1 MATVIV
7 NREITYTFHLSLSLS
22 LSFTF
27 LNDGFFFFF
36 LCIFY
41 SILHIFLLEFDFG
54 EGLGVIASDFR
65 CGRGRYFSNYGGH
78 SSRSTDSSRWL
89 TSAATEE
96 AVVLT

>member
-36 LCIFY
+36 YVY
-41 SILHIFLLEFDFG
+41 SIRFFTFFFWNSILG
-54 EGLGVIASDFR
+54 RGLGLLPVISVVDEVDISRITVDIAAVALILP
-65 CGRGRYFSNYGGH
+65 GG
-78 SSRSTDSSRWL
+78 
-89 TSAATEE
+89 
-96 AVVLT
+96 